1 MVPFA
6 DPRPDP
12 VPCAVPAPLTT
23 AQSAAAMPSV
33 IVPVRPFVI
42 MFLLSVGQYAIAC
55 PRVAGP
61 AGIGPCVWTMRR
73 RS

>member
-1 MVPFA
+1 MVPFE
-6 DPRPDP
+6 D
-12 VPCAVPAPLTT
+12 PLTCAMLT
-23 AQSAAAMPSV
+23 PLTAAQSAAAMPSV
-33 IVPVRPFVI
+33 IVPVRPFFI